1 MLHNGLPPMALL
13 NRWLRGTA
21 HENGN
26 YGHILFEQSAPNDNT
41 VVDELRPYFESAH
54 LDAREV
60 FHRAARIDLHPDADA
75 PGQHAEERRVGKE
88 CVSTC
93 RSRWSPYH

>member
-1 MLHNGLPPMALL
+1 MALL

-60 FHRAARIDLHPDADA
+60 FHRAARLDLHPDEDA
-75 PGQHAEERRVGKE
+75 PGPHAQNPNCLPPSSEERREGKE
-88 CVSTC
+88 VVSEL
-93 RSRWSPYH
+93 RSLGWT